1 MRYFG
6 RRTARGADDQRTS
19 RQARSG
25 SHYAARPCIRCG
37 DHSDWTSRTGR
48 LDLDGSIPVV
58 IALAISIVRDLLAG
72 RMGVDVIALLAMSE
86 AIGLNQSL
94 AAIVVA
100 IMYTGG
106 TLLEDYAVG
115 RAERNLKLLV
125 DRAPRLAHR
134 RADELVEDVAVND
147 VKIGDVILVR
157 AGEVSPVDGLITSQ
171 VAVIDESALTG
182 EPIPVTRRAGENARR
197 RSTQA
202 TRLN

>member
-1 MRYFG
+1 MINERLARRALVLITLLGLVLGVATILIG
-6 RRTARGADDQRTS
+6 RREGAGWIWTAAT
-19 RQARSG
+19 
-25 SHYAARPCIRCG
+25 
-37 DHSDWTSRTGR
+37 
-48 LDLDGSIPVV
+48 IPVV

-72 RMGVDVIALLAMSE
+72 RMGVDVIALLAMSG

-157 AGEVSPVDGLITSQ
+157 AGEVIPVDGLITSQ
-171 VAVIDESALTG
+171 VAVIDEWDSQAN
-182 EPIPVTRRAGENARR
+182 RSRSHAGRGRTPAVG

>member
-1 MRYFG
+1 MINERLARRALVLITLLGLVLGVATILIG
-6 RRTARGADDQRTS
+6 RRELAGWIWTAAT
-19 RQARSG
+19 
-25 SHYAARPCIRCG
+25 
-37 DHSDWTSRTGR
+37 
-48 LDLDGSIPVV
+48 IPVV

-72 RMGVDVIALLAMSE
+72 RMGVDVIALLAMSG

-157 AGEVSPVDGLITSQ
+157 AGEVIPVDGLITSQ

-182 EPIPVTRRAGENARR
+182 
-197 RSTQA
+197 
-202 TRLN
+202 

>member
-1 MRYFG
+1 MINERLARRALVLITLLGLVLGVATILIG
-6 RRTARGADDQRTS
+6 RRELAGWIWTAAT
-19 RQARSG
+19 
-25 SHYAARPCIRCG
+25 
-37 DHSDWTSRTGR
+37 
-48 LDLDGSIPVV
+48 IPVV

-157 AGEVSPVDGLITSQ
+157 AGEVIPVDGLITSQ
-171 VAVIDESALTG
+171 VAVIDESALMG

>member
-1 MRYFG
+1 MINERLARRALVLITLLGLVLGVATILIG
-6 RRTARGADDQRTS
+6 RRELAGWIWTAAT
-19 RQARSG
+19 
-25 SHYAARPCIRCG
+25 
-37 DHSDWTSRTGR
+37 
-48 LDLDGSIPVV
+48 IPVV

-134 RADELVEDVAVND
+134 RADELVEDVVVND

-157 AGEVSPVDGLITSQ
+157 AGEVIPVDGLITSQ